1 MARATPAAIDVP
13 FARDVADL
21 RHCVHSGC
29 AEEGLYRAPVSRS
42 RLRDYYWFCLEHVR
56 AYNLSWDFFKGMS
69 AAEIEVQRRHDT
81 VWQRPSWPLGGA
93 LRNGR
98 GAYRVR
104 DDFGLFGE
112 AGEARPRNGK
122 DRAEARQRNEEDRAL
137 AILDLAPPLD
147 FTQIKA
153 RYKQLAK
160 QLHPDANGGDKQAEE
175 RLKVVNQ
182 AYSTLKSSY
191 AT

>member
-1 MARATPAAIDVP
+1 MARSTPEAIHVP
-13 FARDVADL
+13 FARDAVKL
-21 RHCVHSGC
+21 RLCVHPGC
-29 AEEGLYRAPVSRS
+29 AEAGLYRAPVSRN

-69 AAEIEVQRRHDT
+69 EAEIEVQRRHDT

-93 LRNGR
+93 LRDGR

-104 DDFGLFGE
+104 DDFGLFGQT
-112 AGEARPRNGK
+112 GESRRRNGK
-122 DRAEARQRNEEDRAL
+122 DRAEARQRSEEERAL

-160 QLHPDANGGDKQAEE
+160 LLHPDANGGDKQAEE

-182 AYSTLKSSY
+182 AYSILKSSY
-191 AT
+191 AD